1 MKSNSIVRFLAL
13 LLVFCIMSFSFAGCK
28 KDSSDVT
35 STDGNSNLLIGDAT
49 DTDDD
54 DDEDV
59 SSDGSAGVVS
69 GNKDNTGNKGNTGGG
84 TTGKPNENHK
94 IDEAK
99 KKSFLE
105 SVPKSLSGQ
114 TVRVLIWWP
123 AGTTEKAKA
132 AAFEKATGIKIKF
145 VQTSVGSGPYYQKLS
160 ALKAQNSAPD
170 LACILQESFP
180 QAIMQDYFQ
189 PLSVG
194 KLDLSDS
201 IYDKNTMEQFKWN
214 NKYYGAMIKSSTM
227 VTFNVC
233 FFNKDIFK
241 KANVT
246 NPYDLWQKGQWNWD
260 TLVSTS
266 QELMKKN
273 SKLSA
278 AITGDYGANFLV
290 QTAGTDAVKFSNGKI
305 INNCS
310 DPLLST
316 AWKFLNDLS
325 SKYKVFSGVGYSSF
339 FSGDIPMLFTGNY
352 IAQRGDTL
360 DKQAKFSWG
369 YAPLPCPKGQ
379 KTVVSSMAKL
389 WGFPVGAKNTEAASY
404 WLRYWLDSS
413 FDPADAPLWS
423 DKVGGFLEFN
433 DWLWEQNKQF
443 NNYQGIVNYGGSYTW
458 EQMNNSLGGGADKV
472 DSNLK
477 SWSGTIDSNIK
488 KLMKDFGQSK

>member
-1 MKSNSIVRFLAL
+1 MKNNSIVRFLAL
-13 LLVFCIMSFSFAGCK
+13 LMVFCIMSFSFAGCK
-28 KDSSDVT
+28 KDSNDAS
-35 STDGNSNLLIGDAT
+35 STDVNGNLLIGDAT

-54 DDEDV
+54 DDEDIT
-59 SSDGSAGVVS
+59 SGGSAGVVS
-69 GNKDNTGNKGNTGGG
+69 GSKGNTVSQGNTGGG
-84 TTGKPNENHK
+84 TTGKPNENHQ
-94 IDEAK
+94 IDEGK
-99 KKSFLE
+99 KKTFLE

-189 PLSVG
+189 PLSAG

-246 NPYDLWQKGQWNWD
+246 NPYDLWQKAQWNWD

-290 QTAGTDAVKFSNGKI
+290 QTAGTDAVKFNNGKI

-325 SKYKVFSGVGYSSF
+325 GKYKVFSGVGYSSF
-339 FSGDIPMLFTGNY
+339 FSRDIPMLFTGNY

-423 DKVGGFLEFN
+423 DKSAGLLSFN

-443 NNYQGIVNYGGSYTW
+443 NNYQGIVNYGGNYTW
-458 EQMNNSLGGGADKV
+458 EQMCNALASGSDKV

-477 SWSGTIDSNIK
+477 AWSGTINSNIN
-488 KLMKDFGQSK
+488 KLMKDFG

>member
-1 MKSNSIVRFLAL
+1 MKNNSIVRFLAL
-13 LLVFCIMSFSFAGCK
+13 LMVFCIMSFSFAGCK
-28 KDSSDVT
+28 KDSNDAS
-35 STDGNSNLLIGDAT
+35 STDVNGNLLIGDAT

-54 DDEDV
+54 DDDV
-59 SSDGSAGVVS
+59 TSGGSAGVVS
-69 GNKDNTGNKGNTGGG
+69 GSKGNTVSQGNTGGG
-84 TTGKPNENHK
+84 TTGKPNENHQ
-94 IDEAK
+94 IDEGK
-99 KKSFLE
+99 KKTFLE

-123 AGTTEKAKA
+123 AGATEKAKA

-189 PLSVG
+189 PLSAG

-290 QTAGTDAVKFSNGKI
+290 QTAGTDAVKFNNGKI

-325 SKYKVFSGVGYSSF
+325 GKYKVFSGVGYSSF
-339 FSGDIPMLFTGNY
+339 FSRDIPMLFTGNY

-423 DKVGGFLEFN
+423 DKSAGLLSFN

-443 NNYQGIVNYGGSYTW
+443 NNYQGIVNYGGNYTW
-458 EQMNNSLGGGADKV
+458 EQMCNALASGSDKV

-477 SWSGTIDSNIK
+477 AWSGTINSNIN
-488 KLMKDFGQSK
+488 KLMKDFG

>member
-1 MKSNSIVRFLAL
+1 MKKLLSVFLSACLAL
-13 LLVFCIMSFSFAGCK
+13 QGLPLGAWALEVF
-28 KDSSDVT
+28 
-35 STDGNSNLLIGDAT
+35 
-49 DTDDD
+49 
-54 DDEDV
+54 
-59 SSDGSAGVVS
+59 
-69 GNKDNTGNKGNTGGG
+69 
-84 TTGKPNENHK
+84 
-94 IDEAK
+94 
-99 KKSFLE
+99 E
-105 SVPKSLSGQ
+105 SVETAEEIPSVTREEVEASLSEAVFTDKEWTGQDETSQIFAINREQARVDSIPYASLETAITGAVDYNKSLS
-114 TVRVLIWWP
+114 
-123 AGTTEKAKA
+123 
-132 AAFEKATGIKIKF
+132 
-145 VQTSVGSGPYYQKLS
+145 PYYQKLS

-233 FFNKDIFK
+233 FFNKNIFK

-423 DKVGGFLEFN
+423 DKSAGLLSFN

-443 NNYQGIVNYGGSYTW
+443 NNYQGIVNYGGNYTW
-458 EQMNNSLGGGADKV
+458 EQMCNALASGSDKV

-477 SWSGTIDSNIK
+477 AWSGTINSNIN
-488 KLMKDFGQSK
+488 KLMKDFG

>member
-28 KDSSDVT
+28 KDSNGVT

-160 ALKAQNSAPD
+160 ALKAQKNAPD
-170 LACILQESFP
+170 LACIIQESFP
-180 QAIMQDYFQ
+180 QAVMQDYFQ

-201 IYDKNTMEQFKWN
+201 IYDKKTMDQFKWN

-233 FFNKDIFK
+233 FFNKDVFK
-241 KANVT
+241 KLNVT

-266 QELMKKN
+266 QELKKKN
-273 SKLSA
+273 SKMQYA
-278 AITGDYGANFLV
+278 VTGDYGANFFV
-290 QTAGTDAVKFSNGKI
+290 QTAGTDAIKFDNGKI

-316 AWKFLNDLS
+316 AWKFLNDMRD
-325 SKYKVFSGVGYSSF
+325 KYKIFSGAGYTAF
-339 FSGDIPMLFTGNY
+339 YSGDVPMLFTGNY
-352 IAQRGDTL
+352 VAQRGDVL
-360 DKQAKFSWG
+360 DKNVKFSVG
-369 YAPLPCPKGQ
+369 YAPLPCPKDQ
-379 KTVVSSMAKL
+379 KTVISSSVKL

-458 EQMNNSLGGGADKV
+458 EQMINSLGSGADKV

>member
-28 KDSSDVT
+28 KDSNDAS
-35 STDGNSNLLIGDAT
+35 STDVNGNLLIGDAT

-54 DDEDV
+54 DDDDV
-59 SSDGSAGVVS
+59 TSGDSAGVVS
-69 GNKDNTGNKGNTGGG
+69 GSKSNTVSQGNTGGG
-84 TTGKPNENHK
+84 TVGKPNENHQ
-94 IDEAK
+94 IDEGK

-233 FFNKDIFK
+233 FFNKNIFK

-423 DKVGGFLEFN
+423 DKSAGLLSFN

-443 NNYQGIVNYGGSYTW
+443 NNYQGIVNYGGNYTW
-458 EQMNNSLGGGADKV
+458 EQMCNALASGSDKV

-477 SWSGTIDSNIK
+477 AWSGTINSNIN
-488 KLMKDFGQSK
+488 KLMKDFG